1 MSARGTA
8 RPGSQGRSGE
18 PTPANARSRLRELLR
33 DRSFA
38 KKRVVLA
45 SGKESDFFIDCK
57 QTVLT
62 AEGHVLVGEL
72 MLDALAEL
80 PPCDAVAGVELGG
93 CPLASAVS
101 LTSHLRSGASRAP
114 GMRVASK
121 DAVYVRKDAKDHG
134 SKRVLE
140 GDTRLAAGAS
150 LVILEDVTTT
160 GGSTLK
166 AVEKLRAAGY
176 QVSGVVA
183 LVDRLEGGREAIE
196 AAGLPFVAIYTR
208 RDFMPDA

>member
-1 MSARGTA
+1 MSAHPRGEEA
-8 RPGSQGRSGE
+8 RI
-18 PTPANARSRLRELLR
+18 RLRELLR

-38 KKRVVLA
+38 RKRVILA

-57 QTVLT
+57 QAVLT
-62 AEGHVLVGEL
+62 AEGHALVGEL

-80 PPCDAVAGVELGG
+80 PACDALAGVELGG

-101 LTSHLRSGASRAP
+101 LTSYLRDPATA
-114 GMRVASK
+114 K
-121 DAVYVRKDAKDHG
+121 DAVYVRKDAKEHG

-140 GDTRLAAGAS
+140 GDTRLADGAS

-176 QVSGVVA
+176 HVAGVVA

-196 AAGLPFVAIYTR
+196 AAGLPFIALYTR
-208 RDFMPDA
+208 RDFIA

>member
-1 MSARGTA
+1 MVALEKGPS
-8 RPGSQGRSGE
+8 SRSS
-18 PTPANARSRLRELLR
+18 RDRLRELLR

-72 MLDALAEL
+72 MLDALGEL
-80 PPCDAVAGVELGG
+80 PACDAIAGVELGG

-101 LTSHLRSGASRAP
+101 LTSHLRSDAG
-114 GMRVASK
+114 GGIGK

-140 GDTRLAAGAS
+140 GDTRLAPGAS

-176 QVSGVVA
+176 RVSGVVA

-208 RDFMPDA
+208 RDFIPD

>member
-1 MSARGTA
+1 MPALAGAAARD
-8 RPGSQGRSGE
+8 
-18 PTPANARSRLRELLR
+18 RLRELLR

-62 AEGHVLVGEL
+62 AEGHALVGEL
-72 MLDALAEL
+72 MLDALAAL
-80 PPCDAVAGVELGG
+80 PACDAVAGVELGG
-93 CPLASAVS
+93 CPLASAVA
-101 LTSHLRSGASRAP
+101 LISHQRDPRA
-114 GMRVASK
+114 AK

-134 SKRVLE
+134 SKRVIE
-140 GDTRLAAGAS
+140 GDTRLSAGAS

-176 QVSGVVA
+176 RVSGVVA

-196 AAGLPFVAIYTR
+196 AAGLQFIALYTR
-208 RDFMPDA
+208 RDFIPDA